1 MWSEAQHTEHIHS
14 GQRHFSFTLRWR
26 ANQRQVIMYS
36 DTSWG
41 DTGFLEPRFQ
51 MRTAE
56 GGFFLGVG
64 GIPPPEIS
72 QNWGPRKW
80 DLRRSNSACYNVS
93 VCFNLGRSTEPLLPK
108 PSLIRSRL
116 QFTLKNPKKPGLFVQ
131 RVLFSNVRIPVFILS
146 RQNRFPQHTRF
157 TFFCFCFISSKW
169 LGYWLAP
176 H

>member
-1 MWSEAQHTEHIHS
+1 MKWSTTYRTYS
-14 GQRHFSFTLRWR
+14 QRSKALLVYIALEGESTT
-26 ANQRQVIMYS
+26 S
-36 DTSWG
+36 DNVQG
-41 DTGFLEPRFQ
+41 Y
-51 MRTAE
+51 
-56 GGFFLGVG
+56 FLGRYRIFGTEVPDEDRRG
-64 GIPPPEIS
+64 RFLFRGRRHSPPPEIS

-157 TFFCFCFISSKW
+157 TFFVSVLFQVS
-169 LGYWLAP
+169 G
-176 H
+176 

>member
-1 MWSEAQHTEHIHS
+1 MWSEAQHIHS
-14 GQRHFSFTLRWR
+14 GQRHFPFTLRWR
-26 ANQRQVIMYS
+26 ANQRQVIMYR

-64 GIPPPEIS
+64 DIPPP
-72 QNWGPRKW
+72 RKFLKIW